1 MPSFLSFELY
11 FSLAESEESEI
22 GVGGEFAGEI
32 DDREEEEIAAVQQ
45 VRIAQTQCSFHP
57 TRPAMHFF
65 TLP

>member
-45 VRIAQTQCSFHP
+45 VRI
-57 TRPAMHFF
+57 
-65 TLP
+65 TLSNRQG